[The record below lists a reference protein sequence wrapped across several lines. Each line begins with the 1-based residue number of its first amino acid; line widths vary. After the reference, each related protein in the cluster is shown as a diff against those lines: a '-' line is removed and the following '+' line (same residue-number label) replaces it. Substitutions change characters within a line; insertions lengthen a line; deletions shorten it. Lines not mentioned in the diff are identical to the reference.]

1 MVSTAHDMKA
11 DTTVKR
17 TYTMRS
23 RAESVE
29 RTRQEIVSAAFALC
43 EERVTFMIS
52 LADVAERAGVTMR
65 TILRHFGSRDG
76 LFQAVG
82 DYARGLVAEER
93 VAPVGD
99 IDAAVRSVVDHYE
112 KRGRH
117 ALRMIEEEG
126 LDPNIADNV
135 RYGRRF
141 HRDWVRTAFGPQL
154 ADAKDPDGLLDLLV
168 VASDLYTWKLLRL
181 DMGLSRR
188 KTEQRI
194 TTMIRRLA
202 GEGA

>member
-1 MVSTAHDMKA
+1 MKTQA
-11 DTTVKR
+11 KR

-23 RAESVE
+23 RADSVE
-29 RTRQEIVSAAFALC
+29 RTRQEIVDAAFALC
-43 EERVTFMIS
+43 EERVTFMIN
-52 LADVAERAGVTMR
+52 LADVADRAGVTIR
-65 TILRHFGSRDG
+65 TILRHFGTRDG
-76 LFQAVG
+76 LFRAVG

-141 HRDWVRTAFGPQL
+141 HRDWVRTTFAPQL
-154 ADAKDPDGLLDLLV
+154 ARVEEADELLDLLV
-168 VASDLYTWKLLRL
+168 VATDLYTRKLLRL

-188 KTEQRI
+188 RTEQRI